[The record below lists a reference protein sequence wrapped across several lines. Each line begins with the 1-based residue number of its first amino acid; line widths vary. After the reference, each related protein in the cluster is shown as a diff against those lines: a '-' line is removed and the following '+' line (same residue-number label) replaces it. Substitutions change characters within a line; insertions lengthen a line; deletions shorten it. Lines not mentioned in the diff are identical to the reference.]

1 MVSASCA
8 SRRAVWRVAQVTKGS
23 AGRSLSVVRRAGR
36 TGALRR
42 SSRLNAGSFG
52 LLRVA
57 QIHVARRASSS
68 VHHARCAGSL
78 ARCANAK
85 SI

>member
-1 MVSASCA
+1 
-8 SRRAVWRVAQVTKGS
+8 RVAQVTQGS
-23 AGRSLSVVRRAGR
+23 AGRSLPVARRAER
-36 TGALRR
+36 NGALRR

-68 VHHARCAGSL
+68 VDSHQGWHFGSL
-78 ARCANAK
+78 A
-85 SI
+85 IHLTFLTIGD